1 MRVIIVDD
9 EKPSIAL
16 LKVIMSKNKYLEIV
30 GEYTIAK
37 EALTGIMQI
46 VPDVVFVDI
55 EMPHMTGIELARA
68 IMQFNCNIQ
77 IVFVTAFEQYA
88 LNAFQVNAVNY
99 ILKPITEETLNITV
113 NRLLRNY
120 SSSKQNY
127 IQNHK
132 TNRIITFGNFAVYG
146 NINGQT
152 IHWATAKTKELFA
165 YFVLERGKEID
176 KWKLCDVLYPEST
189 FEKAEHNIHSTV
201 SRMKASL
208 KEAGIENILQCKKGK
223 YKMDLD
229 SFSCDMWEW
238 RNFIERNPVVTV
250 ENITKYEKIVDMYQG
265 EFIGDAD
272 FLWLLEEKEKIAR
285 YYLQSIKRIASYY
298 REQKK
303 YYLEE
308 KYLRKYIEIEPYDE
322 DIAELLMR
330 TYFHLGNKLG
340 VINVYNSIK
349 ETLQKE
355 LRVSP
360 KESLHNLYHELVMKL

>member
-9 EKPSIAL
+9 EKPSISL

-30 GEYTIAK
+30 GEYTVAK

-77 IVFVTAFEQYA
+77 IVFITAFEQYA

-99 ILKPITEETLNITV
+99 ILKPITEGTLDITV

-120 SSSKQNY
+120 NNIKRNNFQNG
-127 IQNHK
+127 K
-132 TNRIITFGNFAVYG
+132 TNRIITFGDFTVYG
-146 NINGQT
+146 SINGERIQ
-152 IHWATAKTKELFA
+152 WATAKTKELFA

-189 FEKAEHNIHSTV
+189 FEKAEHNLHSTV

-208 KEAGIENILQCKKGK
+208 RESGIENILQCKKGK

-238 RNFIERNPVVTV
+238 RNFIEGNPVVTV
-250 ENITKYEKIVDMYQG
+250 ENISKYENIVDMYQG
-265 EFIGDAD
+265 QFFGDVD
-272 FLWLLEEKEKIAR
+272 FLWLIEEKEKIAR
-285 YYLQSIKRIASYY
+285 YYLQSLKRIASYY

-308 KYLRKYIEIEPYDE
+308 KHLRKYIEMEPYDE
-322 DIAELLMR
+322 DVAELLMK
-330 TYFHLGNKLG
+330 TYFQLRNKLG
-340 VINVYNSIK
+340 IVNVYNSIK
-349 ETLQKE
+349 EILDKE
-355 LRVSP
+355 LKVTP
-360 KESLHNLYHELVMKL
+360 KESIQKLYHELIMKL